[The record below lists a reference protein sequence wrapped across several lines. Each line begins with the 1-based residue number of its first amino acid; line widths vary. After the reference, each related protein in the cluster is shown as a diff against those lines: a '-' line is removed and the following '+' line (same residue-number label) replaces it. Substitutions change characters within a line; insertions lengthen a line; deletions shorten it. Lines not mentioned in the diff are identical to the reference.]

1 METDK
6 IQTVI
11 ESLVQ
16 GKGGSIMRGAAQ
28 IILESATGGDAE
40 EETKIVAA
48 INALAEQAEMPRDL
62 VAGLVLH
69 GFMQTCVQTL
79 MGGILPQVE
88 VISRGGM
95 PKAGNC

>member
-16 GKGGSIMRGAAQ
+16 GRGGSIMRGAAK

-48 INALAEQAEMPRDL
+48 INTLAEQAEMPRDL

-69 GFMQTCVQTL
+69 GFMQAYVQSR
-79 MGGILPQVE
+79 MGGMQVE
-88 VISRGGM
+88 VVSRVAM